1 MSMLAERRQKQKW
14 TLNPRGK
21 QWSEDGEK
29 FGQKMLEKMGW
40 TSGKGLGANEQGMTE
55 HVRVSVKN
63 DKSGIGFKQDALEEA
78 WTEHQESFNDFL
90 QKLQTEQSE
99 TIVQIEEVNTELS
112 GKSLELKSKH
122 SRARVHYQKFTRGKD
137 VNKYSSKDLAN
148 IFGQKEIN
156 MNKGCK
162 ETNTEEES
170 SVAINTPENSNGVI
184 VINGGSMTDYFMKKG
199 KDISLMS
206 KRKKKPESNLE
217 SEPEYAG
224 FGFASPF
231 GKAQSRNEENKEMK
245 NSSNYAFENP
255 CMELNS
261 PENISNSTEVG
272 SLKKRKSIDETEP
285 SLNQSIKKFKDD
297 NVSSVQYENGIVNA
311 ALNLDSQSEDVYNG
325 QEFEVSRVQFGL
337 ANSAL
342 DLSDEVEKKRVT
354 FNDHVEYSTD
364 SIKKKKGR
372 TKLDKFEVEN
382 KKAKKKKKKK
392 QEDVKN
398 SVSFGFTNEALDA
411 EDKPEE
417 INDNEINERKSKKSK
432 KRKES
437 RRSNLETIVEAPEE
451 DKEIYEEGIEN
462 KNINTD
468 ENILEIQENVSHKKS
483 KKKKRKEEVKE
494 ISTDDRTNVEEII
507 ETNLQPEKGECELQK
522 DQGNISKEKKKSKKK
537 KKERVDPDIQ
547 HEDVSETNIKASDE
561 IGDDNEKTEEEAV
574 KVKKNK
580 KKKKDASV
588 TDSNIEVEN
597 VEKEKENMDNIHE
610 NTFEAEKEKETNSID
625 EATINEAVDNN
636 NFTHSTGF
644 TQRNHVYQKNP
655 AEKNT
660 SARDRNNKNNKTFKT
675 VSSPWREKTTMSKKI
690 LRSLFYRTSEAQF
703 PGANMSEIK
712 GYGVNI
718 Q

>member
-1 MSMLAERRQKQKW
+1 
-14 TLNPRGK
+14 
-21 QWSEDGEK
+21 
-29 FGQKMLEKMGW
+29 
-40 TSGKGLGANEQGMTE
+40 
-55 HVRVSVKN
+55 
-63 DKSGIGFKQDALEEA
+63 
-78 WTEHQESFNDFL
+78 
-90 QKLQTEQSE
+90 
-99 TIVQIEEVNTELS
+99 
-112 GKSLELKSKH
+112 
-122 SRARVHYQKFTRGKD
+122 
-137 VNKYSSKDLAN
+137 
-148 IFGQKEIN
+148 
-156 MNKGCK
+156 
-162 ETNTEEES
+162 
-170 SVAINTPENSNGVI
+170 
-184 VINGGSMTDYFMKKG
+184 MTDYFMKKG

-206 KRKKKPESNLE
+206 KRKKKPESNSE

-261 PENISNSTEVG
+261 PEIISNSTEVV
-272 SLKKRKSIDETEP
+272 SHKKRKSVDETES
-285 SLNQSIKKFKDD
+285 SLNQSIKKFKED
-297 NVSSVQYENGIVNA
+297 NVGSIQYENGIVNA

-382 KKAKKKKKKK
+382 KKAKKKKKK

-398 SVSFGFTNEALDA
+398 SLSFGFINEALDT

-417 INDNEINERKSKKSK
+417 ISDNEINERKSKKSK

-437 RRSNLETIVEAPEE
+437 RRSNLETIVEIPEE
-451 DKEIYEEGIEN
+451 DKETYEDEIEN
-462 KNINTD
+462 KNINAD
-468 ENILEIQENVSHKKS
+468 ENISEVQENVSHKKS

-494 ISTDDRTNVEEII
+494 ISTDDRTNTEEIV
-507 ETNLQPEKGECELQK
+507 ETNLQPEKGECELEK
-522 DQGNISKEKKKSKKK
+522 DQGNISKEKKKKKK

-547 HEDVSETNIKASDE
+547 HEDVSNIKASDE
-561 IGDDNEKTEEEAV
+561 VGDDNEKTEEDAI

-588 TDSNIEVEN
+588 MDSNIEVEN
-597 VEKEKENMDNIHE
+597 VKKEKENIDNVHD
-610 NTFEAEKEKETNSID
+610 NTFETKKEKDKNSID
-625 EATINEAVDNN
+625 ESTVDNN
-636 NFTHSTGF
+636 NFTHSTEV
-644 TQRNHVYQKNP
+644 TRRNHVYQR
-655 AEKNT
+655 NT
-660 SARDRNNKNNKTFKT
+660 MFKT
-675 VSSPWREKTTMSKKI
+675 VSSPWREKTKMSKKI
-690 LRSLFYRTSEAQF
+690 LRSFFNRNSVAQF
-703 PGANMSEIK
+703 PGANISEIK

>member
-156 MNKGCK
+156 MNKGSK

-170 SVAINTPENSNGVI
+170 SVAINTPENNNGVI

-206 KRKKKPESNLE
+206 KRKKKPESNSE

-261 PENISNSTEVG
+261 PENISNSTEIG
-272 SLKKRKSIDETEP
+272 SLKKRKSTDETES

-297 NVSSVQYENGIVNA
+297 NVSSVQYENGIVNV

-364 SIKKKKGR
+364 SIKNKKGR
-372 TKLDKFEVEN
+372 SKLDKFEVEN

-392 QEDVKN
+392 KQEDVKN
-398 SVSFGFTNEALDA
+398 SVSYSFTNEALDT

-451 DKEIYEEGIEN
+451 DKEIYEDGIEK

-468 ENILEIQENVSHKKS
+468 ENISEIQENESHKKS

-494 ISTDDRTNVEEII
+494 ISIDDRMNAEEII
-507 ETNLQPEKGECELQK
+507 ETNFQSENGECELQK
-522 DQGNISKEKKKSKKK
+522 DQGNISKEKKKMKKK
-537 KKERVDPDIQ
+537 KKERVDPDMQ
-547 HEDVSETNIKASDE
+547 HEDVSETNMKASDE
-561 IGDDNEKTEEEAV
+561 VDDNNEKTEEEVV

-597 VEKEKENMDNIHE
+597 VEKGKENMDNVHE
-610 NTFEAEKEKETNSID
+610 NTFETEKEKEKNSID
-625 EATINEAVDNN
+625 ESTVDNN
-636 NFTHSTGF
+636 NF

-655 AEKNT
+655 VEKNT
-660 SARDRNNKNNKTFKT
+660 SARDRNNKNNRMFKT

-690 LRSLFYRTSEAQF
+690 LRSLFYKTSEAQF